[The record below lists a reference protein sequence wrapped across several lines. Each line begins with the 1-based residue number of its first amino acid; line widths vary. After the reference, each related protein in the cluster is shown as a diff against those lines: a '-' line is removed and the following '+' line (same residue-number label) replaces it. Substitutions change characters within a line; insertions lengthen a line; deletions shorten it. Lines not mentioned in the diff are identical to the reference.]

1 MPSFVVGLAS
11 VRWRDTPIHLGI
23 TSPQSGFPIASLQ
36 ASTVATSTSRLPHTM
51 EADRGG
57 GRLAQRKPAA
67 FAGNPITKLM
77 RFHEGSATCSAHP
90 TANGRISTANVI
102 PVGAGRR
109 GFARRPTRE
118 ALIFSL
124 AVVSPRPRGALG
136 GHLLYVDEGRC
147 LSSHHSRRT
156 CCISASRRRS
166 TRHQRPSHQDGS
178 HCQTLLPEM
187 R

>member
-156 CCISASRRRS
+156 CCISASRRCS
-166 TRHQRPSHQDGS
+166 TRH
-178 HCQTLLPEM
+178 
-187 R
+187 